1 MSNLGQNFLK
11 LIDLG
16 SPGLGVEDV
25 VIAAHLRELA
35 GTLAEELVEV
45 LRKKNGTYIFHSAL
59 HIFPAQTSS
68 NSVGLDE
75 WNDNKGWR
83 SEYGDLADGC
93 LFFSEDLFG
102 SQFCIK
108 SNAIWS
114 FDPETAEMQFIGKNF
129 DAWAKEVLDDY
140 RVLTGQPLALAW
152 QQSHGALPA
161 GKRLVPK
168 VPFVCGGAFELSN
181 LILMDAE
188 RGMRLRGQLASQIR
202 DLPDGTKIR
211 FVIE

>member
-1 MSNLGQNFLK
+1 MSNLGLQILK

-16 SPGLGVEDV
+16 SPELSVEDV
-25 VIAAHLRELA
+25 VIATRLRELA
-35 GTLAEELVEV
+35 GALENELVEV
-45 LRKKNGTYIFHSAL
+45 LRKRNGTYLFHSAL
-59 HIFPAQTSS
+59 HILSAQTSP
-68 NSVGLDE
+68 NGLGLDE
-75 WNDNKGWR
+75 WNADKGWR

-93 LFFSEDLFG
+93 LFFAEDLFG

-108 SNAIWS
+108 SDAIWS
-114 FDPETAEMQFIGKNF
+114 FDAETAEMQFIGKSF
-129 DAWAKEVLDDY
+129 DAWAKEILIDY

-152 QQSHGALPA
+152 QESHGALPA

-168 VPFVCGGAFELSN
+168 VPFVCGGAFESSN

-202 DLPDGTKIR
+202 DLPDGAKIR
-211 FVIE
+211 YLIE